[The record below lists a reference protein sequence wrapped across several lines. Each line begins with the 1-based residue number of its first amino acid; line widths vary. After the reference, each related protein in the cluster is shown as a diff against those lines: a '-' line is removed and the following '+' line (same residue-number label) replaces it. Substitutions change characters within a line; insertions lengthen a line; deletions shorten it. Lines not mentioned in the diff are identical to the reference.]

1 MADKKRGAPRKPE
14 GIKKIGI
21 CIRLD
26 PELVLWLKRQG
37 GSRSRLVN
45 TLVRTAMLVDKRN
58 REFMGAG
65 E

>member
-45 TLVRTAMLVDKRN
+45 MLVRSAMMIDKRN
-58 REFMGAG
+58 KEFAG
-65 E
+65 EA